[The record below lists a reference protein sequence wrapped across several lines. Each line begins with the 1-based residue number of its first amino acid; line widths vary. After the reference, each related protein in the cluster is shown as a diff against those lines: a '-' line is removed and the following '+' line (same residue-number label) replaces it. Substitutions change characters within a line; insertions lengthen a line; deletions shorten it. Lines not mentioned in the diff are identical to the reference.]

1 MDRHDNTLGSHEA
14 NVLGGWMPPN
24 ASLTPMIEPN
34 SHRSPSPPGDRDDF
48 KIAIICALPL
58 EANIVSA
65 LFDRKWDGRWYGK
78 GAGDSNVYS
87 FGLIGRH
94 NVVLAHMP
102 NMGKVAAAAAAVGLR
117 ASFQKINLALV
128 VGICGGAPLGEHH
141 SEIFLGDVVVSEGI
155 IQYDFGR
162 RFPNNI
168 FVRKDTPQDN
178 LPRPN
183 PEIRA
188 TIAKLRADHSWLQDK
203 VSRHLHDLQ
212 RKFSAEVTYPGPS
225 EDILFNPTYQ
235 HKHQR
240 SSECTICSGS
250 NGRGDVCDTVLGLS
264 CELLECDLQGAVFRR
279 KSTQPP
285 ATSAE
290 WKPAVHFGLFASG
303 DTVMKSGKD
312 RDDIAARD
320 GVIAFEME
328 GAGVW
333 ENLPGT
339 LVIKGICDYAD
350 SHKSKKWQPYAA
362 ATATAVTKAF
372 LEEWRIASSE
382 EQSPHRSALYPQHGL
397 GREVEAHRDPIRKA
411 KELDI
416 LRKLYKSQYED
427 RKDRNPIRTEGT
439 CEWFVAHRLFREWQ
453 ENKEST
459 TLWVSADPGCG
470 KSVLAK
476 HLIDSV
482 LPSTASRTTCYFFF
496 KDDFEDQ
503 RSVVSALCCILHQ
516 LFKQNRTL
524 LTEAILEQFEIYME
538 DITGSFSK
546 LWSTL
551 LSAVKDNNA
560 GEIVCILDA
569 VDECEESGRSQLAE
583 ALYALYRHRKNSKD
597 SNLKFLL
604 TSRPYISIR
613 HGFKRPDIPQLAVIH
628 LSGENDIEMAKISQE
643 IDIFIQSKVQLV
655 KKRLKLTNSERDLLL
670 RELMRIPNRTY
681 LWVHLTLDLIQDD
694 PNLDEV
700 GIFGATSHLPRS
712 VEEAY
717 ERILSRS
724 RDLKEAKKLLH
735 IVVAASRPLTLKE
748 MNFALALRNNHRSY
762 NNFKLKSEERF
773 QENVRDLCGLFVV
786 VVDSKIYLLHQTAKE
801 FLVQDDQTNA
811 IKRTNLDL
819 EWKHSLRPQ
828 ESHGILAEICIRHL
842 LFVEFEAESFSPN
855 AKHTFLDY
863 SAKHWTTHLRESR
876 IDVKNSPFSISILRL
891 CDTTSS
897 SCLSWLRIYWSGT
910 NTDFPGDFT
919 PLMTASYFGLT
930 EVMKCLYKLDNAELN
945 LQDDTYGRSA
955 LSWAAG
961 NGFHGAVKLLISR
974 WRGFRLLSRV
984 GARVDSVD
992 RDGLTPLSHAILNSH
1007 VAAAK
1012 LLLKAGARVD
1022 TKDGIGGTPL
1032 SYAICNGHEQ
1042 IIKLMFK
1049 KKTNINT
1056 EEDISTPL
1064 LLSAAEK
1071 GREDIVKLLLDR
1083 GLVDPNTVNTYG
1095 QTPLSLAIMNHH
1107 ITVAKLLIEAPG
1119 VNIDITADEVIAL
1132 AATPHDGQ
1140 EVMILLLDRFADSMT
1155 FTENT
1160 VLEIITR
1167 FNKEVVIL
1175 LLGRCGD
1182 QIKFTT
1188 EIVLEIVTRFDKRVV
1203 ILLLNRYGGYINIT
1217 EKIVLVF
1224 ITRFDKEV
1232 AVLFLNRCGHQID
1245 ITEKIMLQIIIR
1257 FDKEVALLL
1266 FHRYGDQIAITEQM
1280 ASKIIT
1286 QFDKDTVV
1294 FLLNRCKHWIAI
1306 TEKIV
1311 LKMITRFD
1319 KEVVVLFLNRC
1330 GHQIDITEKIM
1341 LQIIIRFDKEVAL
1354 LLFHRYRDQIA
1365 ITEQMA
1371 STICTQFDKDTIFLF
1386 LDRYRGQIPE
1396 EMVLEIITR
1405 FNKEVAL
1412 LLFHWYGDQIAI
1424 TEQIASIMITQFDKD
1439 MAVLLLDRYGGQIP
1453 EEMVLRIIPQCN
1465 QEVVVLLLDRYGDHI
1480 TITGDIVSK
1489 LVDKEVITTALI
1501 ERHKGKITGCALS
1514 KIVVQFDSEV
1524 VMLLLNHYQ
1533 GQINMTKKA
1542 ILRIIRKF
1550 SKEGF
1555 GRQVIIQAL
1564 SQPRNR
1570 LAMTEKAGLLL
1581 LAKYDEEVIALFLG
1595 QHGESMPIKEEAFKA
1610 AAQNWTNGKEVMTLL
1625 CNSQRGQTVITK
1637 EIFNAAAHNPISGK
1651 EAMAVL
1657 CNWRGGKM
1665 TSEERAFQAMAEQ
1678 WKSIENILPSFR
1690 DF

>member
-1 MDRHDNTLGSHEA
+1 MYLH
-14 NVLGGWMPPN
+14 
-24 ASLTPMIEPN
+24 
-34 SHRSPSPPGDRDDF
+34 
-48 KIAIICALPL
+48 
-58 EANIVSA
+58 NI
-65 LFDRKWDGRWYGK
+65 
-78 GAGDSNVYS
+78 
-87 FGLIGRH
+87 
-94 NVVLAHMP
+94 
-102 NMGKVAAAAAAVGLR
+102 
-117 ASFQKINLALV
+117 
-128 VGICGGAPLGEHH
+128 
-141 SEIFLGDVVVSEGI
+141 
-155 IQYDFGR
+155 
-162 RFPNNI
+162 
-168 FVRKDTPQDN
+168 T
-178 LPRPN
+178 
-183 PEIRA
+183 
-188 TIAKLRADHSWLQDK
+188 
-203 VSRHLHDLQ
+203 
-212 RKFSAEVTYPGPS
+212 
-225 EDILFNPTYQ
+225 
-235 HKHQR
+235 
-240 SSECTICSGS
+240 
-250 NGRGDVCDTVLGLS
+250 
-264 CELLECDLQGAVFRR
+264 
-279 KSTQPP
+279 
-285 ATSAE
+285 
-290 WKPAVHFGLFASG
+290 
-303 DTVMKSGKD
+303 
-312 RDDIAARD
+312 
-320 GVIAFEME
+320 
-328 GAGVW
+328 
-333 ENLPGT
+333 
-339 LVIKGICDYAD
+339 
-350 SHKSKKWQPYAA
+350 
-362 ATATAVTKAF
+362 
-372 LEEWRIASSE
+372 ASSE

-583 ALYALYRHRKNSKD
+583 ALYALYRHKKNSKD

-1107 ITVAKLLIEAPG
+1107 ITVAKLLIE
-1119 VNIDITADEVIAL
+1119 
-1132 AATPHDGQ
+1132 
-1140 EVMILLLDRFADSMT
+1140 
-1155 FTENT
+1155 
-1160 VLEIITR
+1160 
-1167 FNKEVVIL
+1167 
-1175 LLGRCGD
+1175 
-1182 QIKFTT
+1182 
-1188 EIVLEIVTRFDKRVV
+1188 
-1203 ILLLNRYGGYINIT
+1203 
-1217 EKIVLVF
+1217 
-1224 ITRFDKEV
+1224 
-1232 AVLFLNRCGHQID
+1232 
-1245 ITEKIMLQIIIR
+1245 
-1257 FDKEVALLL
+1257 
-1266 FHRYGDQIAITEQM
+1266 
-1280 ASKIIT
+1280 
-1286 QFDKDTVV
+1286 
-1294 FLLNRCKHWIAI
+1294 
-1306 TEKIV
+1306 
-1311 LKMITRFD
+1311 
-1319 KEVVVLFLNRC
+1319 
-1330 GHQIDITEKIM
+1330 
-1341 LQIIIRFDKEVAL
+1341 
-1354 LLFHRYRDQIA
+1354 
-1365 ITEQMA
+1365 
-1371 STICTQFDKDTIFLF
+1371 
-1386 LDRYRGQIPE
+1386 
-1396 EMVLEIITR
+1396 
-1405 FNKEVAL
+1405 
-1412 LLFHWYGDQIAI
+1412 
-1424 TEQIASIMITQFDKD
+1424 
-1439 MAVLLLDRYGGQIP
+1439 
-1453 EEMVLRIIPQCN
+1453 
-1465 QEVVVLLLDRYGDHI
+1465 
-1480 TITGDIVSK
+1480 
-1489 LVDKEVITTALI
+1489 
-1501 ERHKGKITGCALS
+1501 
-1514 KIVVQFDSEV
+1514 
-1524 VMLLLNHYQ
+1524 
-1533 GQINMTKKA
+1533 
-1542 ILRIIRKF
+1542 
-1550 SKEGF
+1550 
-1555 GRQVIIQAL
+1555 
-1564 SQPRNR
+1564 
-1570 LAMTEKAGLLL
+1570 
-1581 LAKYDEEVIALFLG
+1581 
-1595 QHGESMPIKEEAFKA
+1595 
-1610 AAQNWTNGKEVMTLL
+1610 
-1625 CNSQRGQTVITK
+1625 
-1637 EIFNAAAHNPISGK
+1637 
-1651 EAMAVL
+1651 
-1657 CNWRGGKM
+1657 
-1665 TSEERAFQAMAEQ
+1665 
-1678 WKSIENILPSFR
+1678 
-1690 DF
+1690 